1 MARDSVDG
9 KDQVLFS
16 GELARAREAGKEVRE
31 TRGQLK

>member
-9 KDQVLFS
+9 KDQDQDHV
-16 GELARAREAGKEVRE
+16 REAGKEVRE